1 MKVHTDSSCCFCGLS
16 EYWRWRNCV
25 WICAYPF
32 NHGNIP
38 LTWLQH
44 RHTWNHPWR
53 VARSTPRFS
62 SDENSN
68 FNLLLAWDTKK
79 IAGVSAWC
87 FFYGVER
94 EFCRSDRSCL
104 WCFPVVF
111 VCESDQGK
119 EKALKVLP
127 PIQARAKV
135 RVARPRRKK
144 GRKTVMWLVGL
155 VVLLHSS
162 YFQYAYL
169 SFPPM
174 FFRSLFLSLSLYPSI
189 YTHMQTMHVLYILMP
204 RDKEVVAL
212 FSPYTTVAELVHRFV
227 FQGGMGMMSTMG
239 KGGKGGAKGAVPLG
253 KQQCV

>member
-1 MKVHTDSSCCFCGLS
+1 MKIHTDSSCCFCGLS

-44 RHTWNHPWR
+44 RHKWNHPWR

-68 FNLLLAWDTKK
+68 FNLLLAWDTKRFC
-79 IAGVSAWC
+79 WC
-87 FFYGVER
+87 QCLMFFLWSRTWSLQVR
-94 EFCRSDRSCL
+94 QVLL

-135 RVARPRRKK
+135 RVARPHRKK
-144 GRKTVMWLVGL
+144 GRKTVMWFVGL
-155 VVLLHSS
+155 LVLLHSS
-162 YFQYAYL
+162 YFQYAYIL
-169 SFPPM
+169 VFSPYFFSFY
-174 FFRSLFLSLSLYPSI
+174 LSLSLFTSI
-189 YTHMQTMHVLYILMP
+189 YLHTYADNACTIYPDAKRQRSRCSI
-204 RDKEVVAL
+204 
-212 FSPYTTVAELVHRFV
+212 FSTYHRRRAC
-227 FQGGMGMMSTMG
+227 S
-239 KGGKGGAKGAVPLG
+239 
-253 KQQCV
+253 